1 MKKLFYTLVVLI
13 FSTLVTF
20 GQGRSVKGKVTDVNA
35 KPLEGVTIRV
45 QGKAAKAVLT
55 DSKGEF
61 SVKVETSDVL
71 LLSFIG
77 MESQRVKVGC
87 DCWWC

>member
-35 KPLEGVTIRV
+35 KPLEGVTVRV
-45 QGKAAKAVLT
+45 QGKATCPFIIFCRDGIPK
-55 DSKGEF
+55 SK
-61 SVKVETSDVL
+61 SRIRS
-71 LLSFIG
+71 S
-77 MESQRVKVGC
+77 S
-87 DCWWC
+87 